1 MHLARI
7 AMLFAQVLKV
17 KPRKLP
23 LVVASTQALTF
34 VPSILRFLL
43 HRALALAL
51 SHQSGYGYAFAGH
64 MVLLDTETNFLEY
77 ADAESWKMEKHLN
90 FHMNVG
96 SLDVMKEHS
105 LLSYIDHVFAV
116 ESNKRANE
124 DIEFSAAIKRHQE
137 GEGSADDAKVEV
149 CTATL
154 NMKWF
159 NRKEKKPKKELLL
172 EKKEVKDPNG
182 QKRIFTTGKLVKN
195 QRPQQDEK
203 PKRAVKALK
212 SRVACLIFARRMG
225 EAHPKRFQLMKR
237 PRGFLTTI
245 GLGFHRFTKFVHR
258 FDSLFIAS
266 SAVFGLIQLKRFFFN
281 RA

>member
-1 MHLARI
+1 MCGRYINKRYKHHLIHIVSRNDIVPKVMPVAFTIYTIWAGLGVGPLGELMHLARI
-7 AMLFAQVLKV
+7 GMLVAQVLKV

-23 LVVASTQALTF
+23 FVIASTQALTW
-34 VPSILRFLL
+34 VPSLLRFLL

-77 ADAESWKMEKHLN
+77 ADMERWKMENHLN

-116 ESNKRANE
+116 ESHKRANE
-124 DIEFSAAIKRHQE
+124 RQDIEVSAAIKQHEE
-137 GEGSADDAKVEV
+137 GGGGDPPDAKVEV

-159 NRKEKKPKKELLL
+159 NKKEKKPNKQVNTFFTFLFQTYHKIIICDNLGLIL
-172 EKKEVKDPNG
+172 INVFNMGFFSLVQTYSFFLDFV
-182 QKRIFTTGKLVKN
+182 RIFF
-195 QRPQQDEK
+195 
-203 PKRAVKALK
+203 
-212 SRVACLIFARRMG
+212 CF
-225 EAHPKRFQLMKR
+225 
-237 PRGFLTTI
+237 
-245 GLGFHRFTKFVHR
+245 
-258 FDSLFIAS
+258 
-266 SAVFGLIQLKRFFFN
+266 
-281 RA
+281 

>member
-1 MHLARI
+1 MCNRYINKRYKRHLIHIVSRNDIVPKVMPVAFTIYTIWAGLGVGPLSEIMHLARI

-17 KPRKLP
+17 NPRKLP
-23 LVVASTQALTF
+23 LVVASTQALTW
-34 VPSILRFLL
+34 VPSLLRFLL

-77 ADAESWKMEKHLN
+77 ADMERWKMETHLN

-96 SLDVMKEHS
+96 SLDVVKEHS
-105 LLSYIDHVFAV
+105 LLSYIDHVFAL

-137 GEGSADDAKVEV
+137 GVDDPPDSKVEV

-159 NRKEKKPKKELLL
+159 NKKEKKPKKQVNTLSTF
-172 EKKEVKDPNG
+172 V
-182 QKRIFTTGKLVKN
+182 I
-195 QRPQQDEK
+195 
-203 PKRAVKALK
+203 
-212 SRVACLIFARRMG
+212 
-225 EAHPKRFQLMKR
+225 EAHENAPVLNLFQW
-237 PRGFLTTI
+237 RGV
-245 GLGFHRFTKFVHR
+245 GLVE
-258 FDSLFIAS
+258 
-266 SAVFGLIQLKRFFFN
+266 
-281 RA
+281 